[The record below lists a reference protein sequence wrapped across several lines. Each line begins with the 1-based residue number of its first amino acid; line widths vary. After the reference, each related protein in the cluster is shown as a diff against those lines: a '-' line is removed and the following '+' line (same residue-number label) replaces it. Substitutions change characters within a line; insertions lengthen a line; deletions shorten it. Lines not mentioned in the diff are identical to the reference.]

1 MPNGMRVKLHDTNK
15 KLCKDLLFAH
25 VSRHKQIPGELGVT
39 RARAGAGGGRIT
51 LGLADPTGGSVTGV
65 SRSIINS
72 QSKSPVEVIDISLS
86 LRDGGAVRAVKL
98 KRARRFHSEFPPLS
112 N

>member
-1 MPNGMRVKLHDTNK
+1 MPNGTRVKLHDTNK

-39 RARAGAGGGRIT
+39 RAGGGGRIT

-72 QSKSPVEVIDISLS
+72 RSKSPVEVIDISLS
-86 LRDGGAVRAVKL
+86 LRDGGSVRAVKL